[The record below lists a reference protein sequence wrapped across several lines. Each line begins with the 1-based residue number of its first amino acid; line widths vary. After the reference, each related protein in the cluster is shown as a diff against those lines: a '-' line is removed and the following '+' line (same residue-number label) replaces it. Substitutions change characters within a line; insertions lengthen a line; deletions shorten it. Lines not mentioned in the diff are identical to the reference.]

1 LATDNGERSTVN
13 KNMFRA
19 ILTAFRTLTILPIP
33 GKDTEDFSRSLCF
46 FPVVGALLGFVVL
59 LLHQGAEATGFNHPF
74 VLALL
79 SMAVVTWLTGG
90 LHIDGLGDVAD
101 AFGGGKNREHILQLL
116 KDPAMGSFG
125 VCAIVF
131 DILIK
136 AGCWQ
141 FFFEI
146 GNPWFIFW
154 SFVFSRAMQ
163 GLAIAFIPN
172 ARAES
177 IAAPF
182 GQGGKSVK
190 ISVMLAYLFAA
201 LAAVWLLSFPV
212 ALVCALC
219 SLGAALLFV
228 FCCLRKLQ
236 GITGDCVGATNEIAE
251 ISVLVGGMIFIGG
264 GMG

>member
-1 LATDNGERSTVN
+1 MIHD
-13 KNMFRA
+13 
-19 ILTAFRTLTILPIP
+19 ILTAFRTLTIIPIP
-33 GKDTEDFSRSLCF
+33 GKDTENFSRSLCF
-46 FPVVGALLGFVVL
+46 FPLVGALLGLVL
-59 LLHQGAEATGFNHPF
+59 LLVHSAGVIAFKHPF
-74 VLALL
+74 ILALV
-79 SMAVVTWLTGG
+79 SMAIVTWLTGG

-101 AFGGGKNREHILQLL
+101 AFGGGKSKEHILQLL

-131 DILIK
+131 DVLIK

-141 FFFEI
+141 FFFER

-154 SFVFSRAMQ
+154 SLVFSRAMQ

-182 GQGGKSVK
+182 GQGGRFSK
-190 ISVMLAYLFAA
+190 ISVVLAFLVTGLVTA
-201 LAAVWLLSFPV
+201 WLLSPEA

-219 SLGAALLFV
+219 SLAATVIIGFY
-228 FCCLRKLQ
+228 CWRKLQ

-251 ISVLVGGMIFIGG
+251 ISVLLGGMMVGG
-264 GMG
+264 

>member
-1 LATDNGERSTVN
+1 
-13 KNMFRA
+13 MIRA
-19 ILTAFRTLTILPIP
+19 MRTAFRTLTILPIP
-33 GKDTEDFSRSLCF
+33 GKDTGDFSRSLCF
-46 FPVVGALLGFVVL
+46 FPLVGALLGFAVL
-59 LLHQGAEATGFNHPF
+59 LVYYGAAVLGFQHPL
-74 VLALL
+74 VSALL

-90 LHIDGLGDVAD
+90 LHMDGLGDVAD
-101 AFGGGKNREHILQLL
+101 AFGGGKNKEHILQLL

-141 FFFEI
+141 FFFDK

-154 SFVFSRAMQ
+154 SLALSRAMQ
-163 GLAIAFIPN
+163 GIFIAFVPN

-182 GQGGKSVK
+182 GQGGSFAR
-190 ISVMLAYLFAA
+190 ISVILAYLVTGFAA
-201 LAAVWLLSFPV
+201 AWLLSPPA

-219 SLGAALLFV
+219 SLAATVV
-228 FCCLRKLQ
+228 FGFYCWRKLQ
-236 GITGDCVGATNEIAE
+236 GITGDCVGATSEIAE
-251 ISVLVGGMIFIGG
+251 ISALLGAMVLIGG
-264 GMG
+264 AME

>member
-1 LATDNGERSTVN
+1 ML
-13 KNMFRA
+13 RA
-19 ILTAFRTLTILPIP
+19 MLTAFRTLTIIPIP
-33 GKDTEDFSRSLCF
+33 GKDTENFSRSLCF
-46 FPVVGALLGFVVL
+46 FPLVGALLGFVVL
-59 LLHQGAEATGFNHPF
+59 LLYDGAGAIGFKYPF
-74 VLALL
+74 ILALL
-79 SMAVVTWLTGG
+79 SMALVTWLTGG

-101 AFGGGKNREHILQLL
+101 ALGGGKNKEHILQLL

-141 FFFEI
+141 FFLER

-154 SFVFSRAMQ
+154 SFAFSRATQ
-163 GLAIAFIPN
+163 GLAIAFIPS
-172 ARAES
+172 ARAGS

-182 GQGGKSVK
+182 GQGGKFAR
-190 ISVMLAYLFAA
+190 ISVILTFLFTG
-201 LAAVWLLSFPV
+201 LAAAWLFSPHA

-219 SLGAALLFV
+219 SLGTTLIFG
-228 FCCLRKLQ
+228 FYCWRKLQ

-251 ISVLVGGMIFIGG
+251 ISVLLGGIVLLME
-264 GMG
+264 

>member
-1 LATDNGERSTVN
+1 MIKD
-13 KNMFRA
+13 

-33 GKDTEDFSRSLCF
+33 GKDTEHFSRSLCF
-46 FPVVGALLGFVVL
+46 FPLVGALLGFVFL
-59 LLHQGAEATGFNHPF
+59 LLVQGAGAIGFKHPF

-101 AFGGGKNREHILQLL
+101 AFGGGKSKEHILQLL

-125 VCAIVF
+125 VCAVVF

-141 FFFEI
+141 FFLER

-172 ARAES
+172 ARVES

-182 GQGGKSVK
+182 GQGGRLAK
-190 ISVMLAYLFAA
+190 ISVVLAFLVTA
-201 LAAVWLLSFPV
+201 LAAAWLVSPRA
-212 ALVCALC
+212 ALVCAVC
-219 SLGAALLFV
+219 SLGVTLIFV
-228 FCCLRKLQ
+228 SYCWRRLQ

-251 ISVLVGGMIFIGG
+251 ISVLLGGMVLMDGV
-264 GMG
+264 ME

>member
-1 LATDNGERSTVN
+1 MLNA
-13 KNMFRA
+13 M
-19 ILTAFRTLTILPIP
+19 ITAFRTLTILPLP
-33 GKDTEDFSRSLCF
+33 GKDTENFSRSLCF
-46 FPVVGALLGFVVL
+46 FPLVGASIGFVL
-59 LLHQGAEATGFNHPF
+59 LLLIHTAGAIGFNHPF
-74 VLALL
+74 VLAVLFI
-79 SMAVVTWLTGG
+79 AIVTWLTGG

-101 AFGGGKNREHILQLL
+101 AFGGGKSKEHILQLL

-141 FFFEI
+141 FFLER

-163 GLAIAFIPN
+163 GLAIAFLPN

-182 GQGGKSVK
+182 GQGGKFAR
-190 ISVMLAYLFAA
+190 ISVTLAYLITG
-201 LAAVWLLSFPV
+201 LAAAWLLSPQA
-212 ALVCALC
+212 ALVCAVC
-219 SLGAALLFV
+219 SVGTTLIFM
-228 FCCLRKLQ
+228 FYCWRKLQ

-251 ISVLVGGMIFIGG
+251 ISVLVAGMMVIEKWSIGVLK
-264 GMG
+264 

>member
-1 LATDNGERSTVN
+1 
-13 KNMFRA
+13 MFRA
-19 ILTAFRTLTILPIP
+19 ILTAFRTLTIIPVP
-33 GKDTEDFSRSLCF
+33 GKDTENFSRSLCF
-46 FPVVGALLGFVVL
+46 FPLVGAVLGFVVL
-59 LLHQGAEATGFNHPF
+59 FLHHGAEAIGFNDPF

-79 SMAVVTWLTGG
+79 SMAFVTWLTGG

-101 AFGGGKNREHILQLL
+101 AFGGGKNKEHILQLL

-125 VCAIVF
+125 VCSIVF

-136 AGCWQ
+136 AACWQ

-154 SFVFSRAMQ
+154 SVVFSRAMQ

-182 GQGGKSVK
+182 GQGGNFAKTSV
-190 ISVMLAYLFAA
+190 ILAYLFAA

-212 ALVCALC
+212 ALACALS
-219 SLGAALLFV
+219 SLGAASLFL
-228 FCCLRKLQ
+228 FYCLRKLQ

-251 ISVLVGGMIFIGG
+251 ISVLLGGMILVNGVLG
-264 GMG
+264 

>member
-1 LATDNGERSTVN
+1 LRGERNPLET
-13 KNMFRA
+13 MIRD

-33 GKDTEDFSRSLCF
+33 GKDTEHFSRSLCF
-46 FPVVGALLGFVVL
+46 FPLVGALLGFVFL
-59 LLHQGAEATGFNHPF
+59 LLVHGAGAIGLKHPF

-79 SMAVVTWLTGG
+79 TMAVVTWLTGG

-101 AFGGGKNREHILQLL
+101 AFGGGRSKEHILQLL

-141 FFFEI
+141 FFLER

-182 GQGGKSVK
+182 GQGGRFAK
-190 ISVMLAYLFAA
+190 ISVVLAFLVTG
-201 LAAVWLLSFPV
+201 LAAAWLLSPRA
-212 ALVCALC
+212 ALVCAVC
-219 SLGAALLFV
+219 SLGATLIFV
-228 FCCLRKLQ
+228 FYCWRKLQ
-236 GITGDCVGATNEIAE
+236 GVTGDGVGATNEIAE
-251 ISVLVGGMIFIGG
+251 ISALLGGMVLMDGV
-264 GMG
+264 MK

>member
-1 LATDNGERSTVN
+1 MPSKEGNLLEIMIQD
-13 KNMFRA
+13 
-19 ILTAFRTLTILPIP
+19 ILTAFRTLTVIPIP
-33 GKDTEDFSRSLCF
+33 GKDTENFPRSLCF
-46 FPVVGALLGFVVL
+46 FPLVGALLGFVVL
-59 LLHQGAEATGFNHPF
+59 ILYHSAGLMGLKHPF
-74 VLALL
+74 VLAVL
-79 SMAVVTWLTGG
+79 SLAVTTWLTGG

-101 AFGGGKNREHILQLL
+101 AFGGGKTKEHILQIL
-116 KDPAMGSFG
+116 KDPRMGSFG

-141 FFFEI
+141 FFFER
-146 GNPWFIFW
+146 GTPWFIFW

-182 GQGGKSVK
+182 GQGGTSAR
-190 ISVMLAYLFAA
+190 ISVILAYLLAGLAAAWHLSTPAA
-201 LAAVWLLSFPV
+201 LA
-212 ALVCALC
+212 CALC
-219 SLGAALLFV
+219 SLAVTLV
-228 FCCLRKLQ
+228 FGFYCWRKIQ

-251 ISVLVGGMIFIGG
+251 IAGLLGEMVFIYGVVE
-264 GMG
+264 

>member
-1 LATDNGERSTVN
+1 MIQD
-13 KNMFRA
+13 

-33 GKDTEDFSRSLCF
+33 GKDTENFSRSLCF
-46 FPVVGALLGFVVL
+46 FPLVGALLGFVVL
-59 LLHQGAEATGFNHPF
+59 LLVHGAGAIGFKYPF
-74 VLALL
+74 ILALL
-79 SMAVVTWLTGG
+79 SMAIVTWLTGG

-101 AFGGGKNREHILQLL
+101 AFGGGKNKEHILQLL

-136 AGCWQ
+136 AGCWE
-141 FFFEI
+141 FFLER

-163 GLAIAFIPN
+163 GVAIAFIPN

-182 GQGGKSVK
+182 GQGGKSAR
-190 ISVMLAYLFAA
+190 ISVLLAYLVTGIAA
-201 LAAVWLLSFPV
+201 AWLLSPSA

-219 SLGAALLFV
+219 SLAATLV
-228 FCCLRKLQ
+228 FEFYCWRRLQ
-236 GITGDCVGATNEIAE
+236 GITGDCVGATSEIAE
-251 ISVLVGGMIFIGG
+251 VSVLLGGMVLW
-264 GMG
+264 ME

>member
-1 LATDNGERSTVN
+1 VIMLHA
-13 KNMFRA
+13 M
-19 ILTAFRTLTILPIP
+19 LTAFRTLTILPIP
-33 GKDTEDFSRSLCF
+33 GKDTENFSQSLFF

-59 LLHQGAEATGFNHPF
+59 LLHHGAGALGFHDPF
-74 VLALL
+74 VLAFL
-79 SMAVVTWLTGG
+79 SMAIVTWLTGG

-101 AFGGGKNREHILQLL
+101 AFGGGKHKEHILQLL

-141 FFFEI
+141 FFFER
-146 GNPWFIFW
+146 GSPWFIFS

-182 GQGGKSVK
+182 GQGGQSAR
-190 ISVMLAYLFAA
+190 ISVILAYLVTA
-201 LAAVWLLSFPV
+201 LAAAWLLSPPA
-212 ALVCALC
+212 ALVCALG
-219 SLGAALLFV
+219 SLAATSV
-228 FCCLRKLQ
+228 FGFYCWKKLR

-264 GMG
+264 VIE

>member
-1 LATDNGERSTVN
+1 MLHA
-13 KNMFRA
+13 M
-19 ILTAFRTLTILPIP
+19 LTAFRTLTIIP
-33 GKDTEDFSRSLCF
+33 VPGRDTEDFSRSLCF
-46 FPVVGALLGFVVL
+46 FPLVGALLGFVVL
-59 LLHQGAEATGFNHPF
+59 ILYHSAGAIGFKHSF
-74 VLALL
+74 ILALL
-79 SMAVVTWLTGG
+79 SMAIVTWLTGG

-101 AFGGGKNREHILQLL
+101 AFGGGKTKEHILQIL

-125 VCAIVF
+125 VCAIIF

-141 FFFEI
+141 FFIEM

-182 GQGGKSVK
+182 GQGGKSAR
-190 ISVMLAYLFAA
+190 ISVILAYLVAG
-201 LAAVWLLSFPV
+201 LAAAWLLSPPT

-219 SLGAALLFV
+219 SLAATLLFG
-228 FCCLRKLQ
+228 FYCWRKIQ
-236 GITGDCVGATNEIAE
+236 GITGDCVGATNEIVENA
-251 ISVLVGGMIFIGG
+251 VLLGGMIFGI
-264 GMG
+264 

>member
-1 LATDNGERSTVN
+1 
-13 KNMFRA
+13 M
-19 ILTAFRTLTILPIP
+19 
-33 GKDTEDFSRSLCF
+33 
-46 FPVVGALLGFVVL
+46 LGFVVL
-59 LLHQGAEATGFNHPF
+59 LLAHGAGAIGFKHPF
-74 VLALL
+74 ILALL

-101 AFGGGKNREHILQLL
+101 AFGGGKTKEHILQLL

-141 FFFEI
+141 FFLE
-146 GNPWFIFW
+146 GGTPWFIFW
-154 SFVFSRAMQ
+154 SFVFSRAIQ
-163 GLAIAFIPN
+163 ALTIAFMPN

-182 GQGGKSVK
+182 GQGGKFAR
-190 ISVMLAYLFAA
+190 ISVILAYLVTG
-201 LAAVWLLSFPV
+201 LAAAWLLSPPA

-219 SLGAALLFV
+219 SLAATSLFG
-228 FCCLRKLQ
+228 CYCWKKLR
-236 GITGDCVGATNEIAE
+236 GITGDCVGATSEIAE
-251 ISVLVGGMIFIGG
+251 ISVLVGGMVV
-264 GMG
+264 MG